1 MQDFREIKVWQKSHQ
16 LTLQIYKITKEFP
29 KSELYGLVSQMRR
42 AATSVPTNIAEGCV
56 QRTDAQYARYLRISL
71 GSANELDY
79 QLFLVQDLHYITH
92 EQYVSLHAEVDQIK
106 KMPTSFIKQLKN

>member
-56 QRTDAQYARYLRISL
+56 Q
-71 GSANELDY
+71 
-79 QLFLVQDLHYITH
+79 
-92 EQYVSLHAEVDQIK
+92 
-106 KMPTSFIKQLKN
+106 